1 MALEAVG
8 VAEFTSISDSQS
20 RTVFLHRGC
29 LTMSGYNFDCH
40 GLEDSW
46 VLLASREES
55 TGMLRN
61 ILLHWAAPT
70 AKHYPVKNVQS
81 AKVEKP

>member
-1 MALEAVG
+1 
-8 VAEFTSISDSQS
+8 
-20 RTVFLHRGC
+20 
-29 LTMSGYNFDCH
+29 MSGYNFDCH